1 MAEEGK
7 KDEESKQKKT
17 KGKVKLRNERREE
30 EEEWERGRGPESQC
44 SEHSKPCSAKVYLT
58 SSVASVQCKDPQVQC
73 LLIDTLGTDTIYK
86 RR

>member
-1 MAEEGK
+1 MEGK
-7 KDEESKQKKT
+7 KVEESKEKKT
-17 KGKVKLRNERREE
+17 KGKVKLRNERREDE
-30 EEEWERGRGPESQC
+30 GEWERGRGTESQC

-58 SSVASVQCKDPQVQC
+58 SSVASVQCKDPKFSKC